1 MPNPSFFFSFV
12 LLFRSPGGG
21 GGNSKCCYGGGGSGY
36 MMSGSHVV
44 EAFDDGTPLSFY
56 RQQVRKLYGKGGG
69 GYMKGGGGGGYMKGG
84 GGGGGH
90 SMPKYKMPSYQQL
103 FKNSL
108 KYPNIM
114 MGGGFMKGD
123 SFGPMGKHT
132 SKKWRGYGRS
142 LLKQIKES
150 GGDGYGGNDR
160 LTNVHVIPSGAN
172 DEYNDSYLTMI
183 ADSIK
188 HEKLQNY

>member
-1 MPNPSFFFSFV
+1 MFHLFS
-12 LLFRSPGGG
+12 LQCFRSSGSGGG
-21 GGNSKCCYGGGGSGY
+21 GGSKCCYGGESDY
-36 MMSGSHVV
+36 MMSGSGGHVI

-56 RQQVRKLYGKGGG
+56 RQQVRKLYG
-69 GYMKGGGGGGYMKGG
+69 GGGGGGYSKGSIGAYMKGGKGG
-84 GGGGGH
+84 GGY
-90 SMPKYKMPSYQQL
+90 SMPKNKMPSYQQL

-132 SKKWRGYGRS
+132 STKWRGYGRS

-150 GGDGYGGNDR
+150 GGYNDGNDK

-188 HEKLQNY
+188 HEALQNY

>member
-1 MPNPSFFFSFV
+1 
-12 LLFRSPGGG
+12 
-21 GGNSKCCYGGGGSGY
+21 

-56 RQQVRKLYGKGGG
+56 RQQVRKLYGSGGGGGGSYMKGGG
-69 GYMKGGGGGGYMKGG
+69 GYMKGNGGGGKQ
-84 GGGGGH
+84 
-90 SMPKYKMPSYQQL
+90 KYKMPSYQQL

-114 MGGGFMKGD
+114 MGGGFMKD
-123 SFGPMGKHT
+123 DPFGPMGEHT
-132 SKKWRGYGRS
+132 STKWRGYGRI

-150 GGDGYGGNDR
+150 GDGGYGGNDR
-160 LTNVHVIPSGAN
+160 LTNVHVIPSGAS

-188 HEKLQNY
+188 HETLQNY